1 MHGNVCGKSV
11 DGRIALFC
19 VSVCMV
25 MYGKSV
31 DGRIALFCVSV
42 CMVMYVV
49 RVWTAGLPCFVYL
62 CAW

>member
-25 MYGKSV
+25 MY
-31 DGRIALFCVSV
+31 
-42 CMVMYVV
+42 VV
-49 RVWTAGLPCFVYL
+49 GVWTAGLPCFVYL